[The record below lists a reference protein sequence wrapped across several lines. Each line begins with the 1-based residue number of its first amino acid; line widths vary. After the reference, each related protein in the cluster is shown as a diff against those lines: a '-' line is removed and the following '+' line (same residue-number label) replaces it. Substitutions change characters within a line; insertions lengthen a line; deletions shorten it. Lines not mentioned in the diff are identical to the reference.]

1 MSGVELP
8 TGRISIPGGV
18 VRRSF
23 GDDKVLLNL
32 ATGHYHGLNPT
43 GGYMVAL
50 LEETGDAEETARRTA
65 DDLKVDLDR
74 VRGDLA
80 ELCAELEQ
88 RGLIEI
94 ER

>member
-1 MSGVELP
+1 MDLP
-8 TGRISIPGGV
+8 TGRITIPDGV
-18 VRRSF
+18 VRRQF

-50 LEETGDAEETARRTA
+50 LEETGDAAETARRTA
-65 DDLKVDLDR
+65 EELSTPLER
-74 VRGDLA
+74 VREDLA
-80 ELCAELEQ
+80 ELCAALSE

-94 ER
+94 DD